1 MFDDQTLQIFGNKCI
16 SVCCLGVV
24 TENGCIVN
32 RLVAG
37 VEPNLKS
44 LVLPVELLYVL
55 LGICRCSER
64 KLYFDNSIVIF
75 SYYISIYGFKLA
87 KIMCKYYLYFF

>member
-1 MFDDQTLQIFGNKCI
+1 MYYWRI
-16 SVCCLGVV
+16 V

-32 RLVAG
+32 RLAAG

-55 LGICRCSER
+55 LEICLLETES
-64 KLYFDNSIVIF
+64 SI
-75 SYYISIYGFKLA
+75 L
-87 KIMCKYYLYFF
+87 CYYLTSSFVLILNKKAEIKLNFS